1 LFDRL
6 PPANPNARGLHLT
19 DEEWRTL
26 LGLVEAEQAIMRARV
41 YGSRQAGTRR
51 PKDSPQPLD
60 IDLAIEVRTDDP
72 SEAFTVFLS
81 IARQLKAAS
90 ELRIQVED
98 LTDVTSGRFAVR
110 QAGVL
115 ILDRT
120 LKS

>member
-1 LFDRL
+1 MFDRL

-72 SEAFTVFLS
+72 SEAFTVFFS